1 MKTVVFS
8 GPTLRGEDRD
18 EALGFDWRG
27 PAAQGDVYRAALE
40 GPAAIGVIDGYFETV
55 PAVWH
60 KEVLWAMSRGVRV
73 YGAASMGALRAAE
86 LAHFGMVGV
95 GEVFEAFR
103 DGALEDDDE
112 VAVLHGPADDGYR
125 PLSEAMVNV
134 RATLRRAVSEAVIPE
149 ATAARLADLAKR
161 AFYQDRSFQRLLR
174 EGAGLDGVD
183 ALRAWLPGGRVDQ
196 KRLDARRLLA
206 RLDADRDAPAF
217 EASFTFEHT
226 DAWEAMRRALRA
238 AA

>member
-8 GPTLRGEDRD
+8 GPTLRREDLD
-18 EALGFDWRG
+18 DSLGFEWRG

-40 GPAAIGVIDGYFETV
+40 GPAAIGIIDGYFETV

-86 LAHFGMVGV
+86 LCAFGMVGV

-125 PLSEAMVNV
+125 SLSDAMVNI
-134 RATLRRAVSEAVIPE
+134 RATLRRAVADSIVPE
-149 ATAARLADLAKR
+149 GTAASLVACAK
-161 AFYQDRSFQRLLR
+161 ATFYQSRSLR
-174 EGAGLDGVD
+174 DAMARCAHLDGIE
-183 ALRAWLPGGRVDQ
+183 ALRAWLPTGRVDQ
-196 KRLDARRLLA
+196 KRLDGQRLLA
-206 RLDADRDAPAF
+206 RMTADRGAPAHTAAFDF
-217 EASFTFEHT
+217 EVT
-226 DAWEAMRRALRA
+226 DAWEAMRRAVA
-238 AA
+238 AAA